1 MALRDHNY
9 VIPANHEEEEEVG
22 APNIYLQDHT
32 YAQQLPAVQIQAQP
46 EEDREALEDGPAP
59 DEEEEEDEAVEQ
71 EEDGAV
77 EQEDGAVEQED
88 GAVEQEDGA
97 VELVMHAEPRTYR
110 IIPGIRLNSKF
121 YVDNLGFKY
130 YRKKLLVN
138 TINLI
143 CELRKNPRGDFMC
156 HGSASI
162 SINERDNRL
171 RIVTD
176 HNHDPEA
183 INLDVPFLRNALGE
197 RAVDRTVTT
206 PSVRGLYNSEII
218 KHPQA
223 AISYTFLQTQSRAKR
238 MRQSRRPQ
246 LPQNIHELSEMLSDP
261 RNSNYASTFQIPSSA
276 FFNQELIVNGVS
288 VGVIFANISAIEK
301 YRQEL
306 ATVEMVGI
314 DGTYKTVPQVPGDL
328 RCFLIFQVL
337 YKSVAFPMVYVLLGS
352 ETEETYSALF
362 TVIRNILPLN
372 YDRIRFV
379 TDYERALMNAV
390 QRIFPNSELLCC
402 WFHFSQSVV
411 RYCHR
416 KVNGV
421 LNLVKR
427 HEVAARIFRMVLAL
441 PHLPAERGNPGCPN
455 FCMEDGF
462 HTIVAY
468 TLQFPDISEVMSRFL
483 RDYVFDYWFVQIG
496 PRRLSVFGQDHR
508 TNNYLESFHSTLLTQ
523 IGRHP
528 NIWDFLQRL
537 IIVENQFY
545 VEFQHRTNNLTIRD
559 GTSRSLRENATRIIR
574 ESVQQLNRDSDLLM
588 FLRRTGHRNDG
599 YVQEQIGPYP

>member
-46 EEDREALEDGPAP
+46 EEDREALEDGAAP
-59 DEEEEEDEAVEQ
+59 DEEEEEDGAVEQ

-130 YRKKLLVN
+130 YCKKLLVN

-143 CELRKNPRGDFMC
+143 CDLRKNPRGDFMC

-288 VGVIFANISAIEK
+288 VGIIFANISAIEK

-328 RCFLIFQVL
+328 RCFLTFQVL

-441 PHLPAERGNPGCPN
+441 PHLPAEKGNPGCPN

-468 TLQFPDISEVMSRFL
+468 SFL
-483 RDYVFDYWFVQIG
+483 TSV
-496 PRRLSVFGQDHR
+496 SVFGQNHR
-508 TNNYLESFHSTLLTQ
+508 INNYLESFHSTLLTQ

-545 VEFQHRTNNLTIRD
+545 VEFQQRTNNLTIRD
-559 GTSRSLRENATRIIR
+559 GTSRYLRENATRIIR